1 MGYAHYRQC
10 GIDAARSR
18 TLENVDLA
26 APAAVVYRL
35 QEIVGSDD
43 RYCGNLYTKDLELF
57 FIIFLSGKQHGCH
70 HITLRKRARLVVTLR
85 H

>member
-18 TLENVDLA
+18 TLEDVDLA

-57 FIIFLSGKQHGCH
+57 LLFFFLGSNMGAT
-70 HITLRKRARLVVTLR
+70 I
-85 H
+85 